1 LLVINIRRSQEDSS
15 YNKELLPQKIQEII
29 VSKSTMPP
37 ISYYTDIDTDT
48 GYYTSD
54 VEDDEGDEALTEQP
68 LLIRYVE
75 SNMVI
80 STKNLIKKLG

>member
-1 LLVINIRRSQEDSS
+1 
-15 YNKELLPQKIQEII
+15 
-29 VSKSTMPP
+29 MPP

-75 SNMVI
+75 
-80 STKNLIKKLG
+80 